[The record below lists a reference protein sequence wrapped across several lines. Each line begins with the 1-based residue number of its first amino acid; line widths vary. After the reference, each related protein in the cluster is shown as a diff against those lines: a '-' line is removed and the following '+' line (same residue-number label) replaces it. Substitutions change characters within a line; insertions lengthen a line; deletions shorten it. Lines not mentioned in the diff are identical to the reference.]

1 VKHSSRNKDLKSLG
15 FILGV
20 TVIVLLIGIQCSSRK
35 TTELSETPTRGNIRI
50 LADASFR
57 PIVEAEIATFTSVYK
72 YAHITPTY
80 LAEKDLIAAFLKD
93 SVKVIVSAWEPSA
106 QQKEVLLN
114 TQTIVR
120 TITVAYDAIAL
131 VLNKENK
138 DSLLSYQ
145 NVNDLFT
152 GKLVDWKELNP
163 ESKLGKII
171 AVFDNEKSANI
182 RYFKEEFNLANQLP
196 ANFYSVNTNEEVIN
210 YVTKNKSAIG
220 LVSVN
225 WICDRDDST
234 SRSFSDRIKIAALS
248 QRVLSPG
255 SYFLP
260 VQGSIYDKSYPFTR
274 KINLVSRESFKGL
287 GTGFTSWCS
296 SERGQRIILK
306 SGLVPATMPIRLIQ
320 IKK

>member
-1 VKHSSRNKDLKSLG
+1 MKQPSKNRDLKLFG
-15 FILGV
+15 FVLSI
-20 TVIVLLIGIQCSSRK
+20 TFIVLLIGIQCSSRK
-35 TTELSETPTRGNIRI
+35 TPELSETPTRGNIRI
-50 LADASFR
+50 LADASFQ
-57 PIVEAEIATFTSVYK
+57 PIVDAEIATFTSVYK

-80 LAEKDLIAAFLKD
+80 LSEKDLISSFLKD
-93 SVKVIVSAWEPSA
+93 SIKVIVSAWEPSA
-106 QQKEVLLN
+106 QQKEVLLS
-114 TQTIVR
+114 TQTVVR
-120 TITVAYDAIAL
+120 VVVVAYDAIAL

-138 DSLLSYQ
+138 DSLLTYQ

-163 ESKLGKII
+163 ESKLGKIV
-171 AVFDNEKSANI
+171 AVFDHENSTNI
-182 RYFKEEFNLANQLP
+182 RYFKEEFKLPPQLP
-196 ANFYSVNTNEEVIN
+196 SNFYSTNTNEEVIN

-234 SRSFSDRIKIAALS
+234 SRSFSDKIKIAALS

-274 KINLVSRESFKGL
+274 KINIVSRESFKGL

-320 IKK
+320 FKK